1 MGNLVY
7 SIVVSFSLDI
17 FFFLHFFLT
26 ERQNT
31 DQQDA
36 FTDRRVTITG
46 KFVQNL
52 HMSMQIISN
61 ENVA

>member
-7 SIVVSFSLDI
+7 SIVVSFSLDLD
-17 FFFLHFFLT
+17 LHFFLT
-26 ERQNT
+26 ERQTT

-36 FTDRRVTITG
+36 FTDCRVTITG

-52 HMSMQIISN
+52 HMSIEIISN

>member
-7 SIVVSFSLDI
+7 STVVSFSLGI
-17 FFFLHFFLT
+17 FFFYFFLT

-36 FTDRRVTITG
+36 FTDCRMTITG

-52 HMSMQIISN
+52 HMSIQIISN